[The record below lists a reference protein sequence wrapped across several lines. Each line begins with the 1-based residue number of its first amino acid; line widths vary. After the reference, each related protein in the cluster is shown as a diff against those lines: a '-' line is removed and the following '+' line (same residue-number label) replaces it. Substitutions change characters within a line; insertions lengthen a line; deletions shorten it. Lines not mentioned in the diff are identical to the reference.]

1 MKSPSG
7 LWDSNLNPQ
16 VWFLGFL
23 YLYFTLFANTTYKKQ
38 KTNKPKKIT
47 FSCFQR
53 MHTSK
58 TCAYVFIC
66 LIFSQ
71 FTTFNVSVERTTYN
85 ATVVPSYSNQVLIRA
100 VSHTH

>member
-47 FSCFQR
+47 FS
-53 MHTSK
+53 
-58 TCAYVFIC
+58 
-66 LIFSQ
+66 
-71 FTTFNVSVERTTYN
+71 
-85 ATVVPSYSNQVLIRA
+85 
-100 VSHTH
+100 

>member
-38 KTNKPKKIT
+38 TNQKNHVFM
-47 FSCFQR
+47 FSKNAYIQNLRLCFY
-53 MHTSK
+53 M
-58 TCAYVFIC
+58 
-66 LIFSQ
+66 LNIFS
-71 FTTFNVSVERTTYN
+71 VY
-85 ATVVPSYSNQVLIRA
+85 YI
-100 VSHTH
+100 